1 MAEPRSLD
9 FLSWAPTL
17 SETVLIFH
25 DMLKE
30 FGIGFF
36 VEKR

>member
-9 FLSWAPTL
+9 FLSWVPSL
-17 SETVLIFH
+17 NETGLIFH
-25 DMLKE
+25 DTLKE
-30 FGIGFF
+30 YGIGFF